1 MRRLRI
7 GRIPYMNLFPI
18 FATLEKAVDCSA
30 YEFVDGVPS
39 SLNRLLRDGK
49 IDVSPSSSIEYLR
62 NRDDYSLIENHSIS
76 SFGPIGSIFLFSKR
90 RIEELDGSTV
100 LTSSQ
105 SETSVALLDIILR
118 KFTGIT
124 CTLKSSDEPLAK
136 GISSF
141 PAYLLIGDDA
151 VKGIKDF
158 QTFTN
163 KGVSA
168 VTVVGASGPSPLRV
182 YDLGEIWFR
191 RTKLPF
197 VFALW
202 IARRELRTRD
212 PELLAR
218 FTRDLDTAKAI
229 AVKGLETLARESPL
243 RGVLREEEIVS
254 YWKGISYD
262 FGEDH
267 RKGLELFGE
276 YALDLGLLQ

>member
-1 MRRLRI
+1 MGRLRI

-18 FATLEKAVDCSA
+18 FTTLERAFDCSA

-62 NRDDYSLIENHSIS
+62 NRNVYLLIENHSIS
-76 SFGPIGSIFLFSKR
+76 SFGPIGSIFLFSKK
-90 RIEELDGSTV
+90 RIEDLDGSTV

-105 SETSVALLDIILR
+105 SETSVALLDIILK
-118 KFTGIT
+118 KFSGIT
-124 CTLKSSDEPLAK
+124 CALKSSDDPLVK

-151 VKGIKDF
+151 VKAIKDF
-158 QTFTN
+158 ETFAEGGNAIT
-163 KGVSA
+163 VSR
-168 VTVVGASGPSPLRV
+168 ASGTFPLHI

-191 RTKLPF
+191 RTNLPF

-202 IARRELRTRD
+202 IARRELRNREPD
-212 PELLAR
+212 LLAR
-218 FTRDLDTAKAI
+218 FKMDLDAAKVL
-229 AVKGLETLARESPL
+229 AVQRLETLARESPL
-243 RGVLREEEIVS
+243 RGILEEKEIVY

-267 RKGLELFGE
+267 RKGLELFSE
-276 YALDLGLLQ
+276 YASELGILN

>member
-18 FATLEKAVDCSA
+18 FATLEKTVDCSA
-30 YEFVDGVPS
+30 YEFIDGVPS
-39 SLNRLLRDGK
+39 SVNRLLRDGK

-62 NRDDYSLIENHSIS
+62 NRDDYTLIENHSIS
-76 SFGPIGSIFLFSKR
+76 SFGPVGSIFLFSSK
-90 RIEELDGSTV
+90 RIEDLDGATV

-105 SETSVALLDIILR
+105 SETSVVLLAIILR
-118 KFTGIT
+118 KFTGIA

-136 GISSF
+136 GISAF

-151 VKGIKDF
+151 VKAIKEV
-158 QTFTN
+158 QSSTEAARAGTL
-163 KGVSA
+163 S
-168 VTVVGASGPSPLRV
+168 GASGPSSLRV

-191 RTKLPF
+191 RTNLPF

-202 IARRELRTRD
+202 IARRELRTRES
-212 PELLAR
+212 ELFAK

-229 AVKGLETLARESPL
+229 AVKSLETLARGSPL
-243 RGVLREEEIVS
+243 RGVLKEEEIVS

-262 FGEDH
+262 FGDDH

-276 YALDLGLLQ
+276 YASDLGLLK